1 MKKSRT
7 AALTSVLISASIFS
21 TTFASADTRVTP
33 PSPNSPLDINSTY
46 KAAIDKFR
54 VDQKN
59 FLEAMKNYDAARR
72 AINKTFKESVE
83 KALAE
88 AKSIAAPGQ
97 TQLQKRLSS
106 AAKQSAVIAA
116 TAVRD
121 AAIEAL
127 GPPPVPPTPPAKA
140 PRMEKGKKPQPSATP
155 SPTST

>member
-1 MKKSRT
+1 MKKGRK
-7 AALTSVLISASIFS
+7 AVLTSVVISASIFS

-33 PSPNSPLDINSTY
+33 PSSNSPLDSNNAY
-46 KAAIDKFR
+46 KTAMEKFR
-54 VDQKN
+54 LDQKN
-59 FLEAMKNYDAARR
+59 FIDALKSYDAARR

-88 AKSIAAPGQ
+88 AKSLAAPGQ

-116 TAVRD
+116 TAIRD

-127 GPPPVPPTPPAKA
+127 GPAPVPPTPPAKA
-140 PRMEKGKKPQPSATP
+140 PRMEKGKKAQPSA
-155 SPTST
+155 SPNSLND